1 MSLDIHQRE
10 REGIVILDMNGRLI
24 VGEATAKLRACI
36 TDNLAADRKDFIFEM
51 RHVDFIDSSGLGGVV
66 ICFTAVQKAGGKI
79 KLVNL
84 TKRNIE
90 LLVLTKLTTVFE
102 TFDDEQEAVN
112 SFFPNRE
119 VRRFDILSFVQE
131 QQREEQSK

>member
-1 MSLDIHQRE
+1 MSLDIQQRE
-10 REGIVILDMNGRLI
+10 REGIVILDMKGRLI
-24 VGEATAKLRACI
+24 VGEATARLRGVV
-36 TDNLAADRKDFIFEM
+36 TDNLSAGRKDFILEM
-51 RHVDFIDSSGLGGVV
+51 REVDFIDSSGLGGMV
-66 ICFTAVQKAGGKI
+66 ICFTAVQKQGGKM

-131 QQREEQSK
+131 QQREEQSS

>member
-1 MSLDIHQRE
+1 MSLDIQQRE
-10 REGIVILDMNGRLI
+10 REGIVILDMKGRLI
-24 VGEATAKLRACI
+24 VGEATAKLRGVI
-36 TDNLAADRKDFIFEM
+36 TDNLAAGRKDFILEM
-51 RHVDFIDSSGLGGVV
+51 REVDFIDSSGLGGMV
-66 ICFTAVQKAGGKI
+66 ICFTAVQKQGGKM

-131 QQREEQSK
+131 QQREEQSS